1 VFMAQSDDHLFLWE
15 HCPWTPKEWANPKES
30 IRLVQCRIM
39 SNSGQPHSSLLMGA
53 AAMASHERR
62 ASRLSI
68 RYGSDNGIMCYTFQL
83 STRSNHNAW
92 LSSLVQGTLT
102 AAKNLGQL
110 KANCV
115 WKNQDCV
122 LTIHYDLGFILTE
135 KLNPNKELWKQPFH
149 HLCASND
156 DGAKLLWLQFRGNPD
171 EDELILTTNPKVIV
185 FTIHNFLSAKL
196 HVMSSNKP
204 TNTGP
209 TS

>member
-1 VFMAQSDDHLFLWE
+1 
-15 HCPWTPKEWANPKES
+15 
-30 IRLVQCRIM
+30 
-39 SNSGQPHSSLLMGA
+39 MG
-53 AAMASHERR
+53 
-62 ASRLSI
+62 
-68 RYGSDNGIMCYTFQL
+68 
-83 STRSNHNAW
+83 TRSNHNAW

-115 WKNQDCV
+115 WKNQECV
-122 LTIHYDLGFILTE
+122 LTIHYDLGFILSE

-196 HVMSSNKP
+196 HVMSRQ
-204 TNTGP
+204 
-209 TS
+209 